1 MRLSRRRAIAL
12 MGPALL
18 AGCPGRTDDSTDPTT
33 VEPTTGTEPGPTT
46 PPGEEPAVYELGDS
60 VTRTFDLSRGRD
72 LMATEVV
79 YLVLERSGTLSY
91 DVEVETSA
99 DVETPIDV
107 EILPD
112 SPGNLESYLEMNGYT
127 YVPEASATGVMS
139 ASVTESLDAG
149 RYAYV
154 LDNSRRGSSGAGPQ
168 VPADSVEASVSL
180 ELSR

>member
-1 MRLSRRRAIAL
+1 MRLSRRRAIGL

-18 AGCPGRTDDSTDPTT
+18 AGCPGRSDESSDPTTTDPTT
-33 VEPTTGTEPGPTT
+33 GTDPTPTTS
-46 PPGEEPAVYELGDS
+46 PGEEPAVYELGDS
-60 VTRTFDLSRGRD
+60 VTRTFDLTRGRD

-79 YLVLERSGTLSY
+79 YLALDSAGTLRY
-91 DVEVETSA
+91 EVDVETSA

-112 SPGNLESYLEMNGYT
+112 SPGNLESYLQMNGYT

-139 ASVTESLDAG
+139 ASVTESLNAG
-149 RYAYV
+149 RYACV

-168 VPADSVEASVSL
+168 VPADSVEATFSL